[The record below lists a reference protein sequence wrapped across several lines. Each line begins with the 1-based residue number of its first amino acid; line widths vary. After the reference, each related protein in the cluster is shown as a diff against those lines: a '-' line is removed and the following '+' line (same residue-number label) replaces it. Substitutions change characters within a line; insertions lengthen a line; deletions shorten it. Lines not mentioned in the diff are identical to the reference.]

1 MKYCVLG
8 AGGCGASIAGYLER
22 AGMDVTLIARGAHG
36 AAIRER
42 GLILHTTADGELCVP
57 VQVAETDSYEERP
70 DVVFVCVKSY
80 SIPDVLPFLQRVTGT
95 DTVVI
100 PILNGY
106 GVGERLQQELPG
118 RLVTDSCIYIAAY
131 RSAVGEITIGGAI
144 FRIVYG
150 VRDVAELTDQTA
162 RVLFE
167 TAKDLRE
174 SGIEVQISEEIRR
187 DTLLKFSMV
196 SPMAACGLYYNCHAE
211 AMQRAGEERLLFEDL
226 VREIEQ
232 LAAALGHPFLVD
244 AVKTN
249 RDILDGI
256 APDSAASVQREIWAG
271 QNSEIE
277 TFLVTPIRLA
287 REVGFTLPHY
297 EMVAEKLKE
306 QGLLSEV

>member
-8 AGGCGASIAGYLER
+8 AGGCGASIAGYLAK
-22 AGMDVTLIARGAHG
+22 AGKDVTLIARGAHG
-36 AAIRER
+36 AAIRKK
-42 GLILHTTADGELCVP
+42 GLILHQVTGDDLCIP
-57 VQVAETDSYEERP
+57 VKVAETDSYEEHP
-70 DVVFVCVKSY
+70 DVVFVCVKAY
-80 SIPDVLPFLQRVTGT
+80 SIPDVLLFLQRVTRK

-118 RLVTDSCIYIAAY
+118 RLVTDSCIYIAAH
-131 RSAVGEITIGGAI
+131 RSDAGEITIGGAI

-162 RVLFE
+162 RMLFQI
-167 TAKDLRE
+167 AKDLQE
-174 SGIEVQISEEIRR
+174 SGIEVQISEDIRR

-196 SPMAACGLYYNCHAE
+196 SPMATCGLYYDCHAG
-211 AMQRAGEERLLFEDL
+211 AMQQAGEERLLFEDL

-249 RDILDGI
+249 RDILGGL
-256 APDSAASVQREIWAG
+256 APESAASVQRDIWEG
-271 QNSEIE
+271 HDSEIE
-277 TFLVTPIRLA
+277 TIVAMPIQLA
-287 REVGFTLPHY
+287 KNVGLTLPHY
-297 EMVAEKLKE
+297 EMVAEKLQK
-306 QGLLSEV
+306 QGLLKSE

>member
-8 AGGCGASIAGYLER
+8 AGGCGASIAGYLAK
-22 AGMDVTLIARGAHG
+22 AGKDVTLIARGGHG
-36 AAIRER
+36 AAIRKN
-42 GLILHTTADGELCVP
+42 GLMLHTSANGDLRIP
-57 VQVAETDSYEERP
+57 VQVAETDSYDERP

-80 SIPDVLPFLQRVTGT
+80 SIPDILPFLQRVTGT

-118 RLVTDSCIYIAAY
+118 RLVTDSCIYIAAH
-131 RSAVGEITIGGAI
+131 RNAVGEITIGGAI

-162 RVLFE
+162 RMLFE
-167 TAKDLRE
+167 IARDLRE

-196 SPMAACGLYYNCHAE
+196 SPMAACGLYYDCHAE

-256 APDSAASVQREIWAG
+256 APDSAASVQRDIWAG
-271 QNSEIE
+271 HDSEIE
-277 TFLVTPIRLA
+277 TFVAMPIQLA
-287 REVGFTLPHY
+287 KNVGLKLPHY
-297 EMVAEKLKE
+297 EMVAEKLQK
-306 QGLLSEV
+306 QGLLKNE